1 METGCGKVFMETLIL
16 ESGNAQELMGTEFM
30 SGKMETDT
38 KGNGK
43 IVSNMDLE
51 LTSSATETFI

>member
-30 SGKMETDT
+30 SGKMVTDT